1 MIKQIKTKS
10 ELIDIF
16 SVFETYFEIF
26 RKGSKSRELFAEK
39 IYGSGI
45 TIALYREELIGF
57 SCFYC
62 NDYQSRTAYISLIAV
77 KQEYEHKGYGTR
89 LLEEVKK
96 TARDRGMT
104 RLRLEVRK
112 NNDQAISFYRK
123 KGFIF
128 EQEMEDSFYVITE
141 L

>member
-16 SVFETYFEIF
+16 NVFGSFFEIF
-26 RKGSKSRELFAEK
+26 RKGKNSMELFAEK
-39 IYGSGI
+39 IHRSGI
-45 TIALYREELIGF
+45 TIALYSKELIGF

-62 NDYQSRTAYISLIAV
+62 NDDQGKTAYLSLIAV
-77 KQEYEHKGYGTR
+77 KQEYEHQGNGTM
-89 LLEEVKK
+89 LIEEVKQI
-96 TARDRGMT
+96 ARDNGMD

-112 NNDQAISFYRK
+112 KNYRAISFYRK
-123 KGFIF
+123 KGFIP
-128 EQEMEDSFYVITE
+128 ERELENSFYMITE

>member
-16 SVFETYFEIF
+16 NVFGSYFEIF
-26 RKGSKSRELFAEK
+26 RRGSTSRELFAEK
-39 IYGSGI
+39 IYSSGI
-45 TIALYREELIGF
+45 TIAIYREGLIGF

-62 NDYQSRTAYISLIAV
+62 NDNQSKTAYLSLIAV
-77 KQEYEHKGYGTR
+77 KREYEHQGYGTR
-89 LLEEVKK
+89 LVEEVKQI
-96 TARDRGMT
+96 ARDKEMN

-112 NNDQAISFYRK
+112 NNDRAISLYK
-123 KGFIF
+123 KEGFLP
-128 EQEMEDSFYVITE
+128 EQMLENSFYMITE

>member
-1 MIKQIKTKS
+1 MIKQIKAKS

-16 SVFETYFEIF
+16 NAFESYFEIF
-26 RKGSKSRELFAEK
+26 KKGRESRELFAEK
-39 IYGSGI
+39 IYESGV
-45 TIALYREELIGF
+45 TIALYKEELIGF

-77 KQEYEHKGYGTR
+77 KQEYEHNGYGTR

-96 TARDRGMT
+96 IARDKGMN

-112 NNDQAISFYRK
+112 NNDRAISLYRK
-123 KGFIF
+123 EGFIS
-128 EQEMEDSFYVITE
+128 EKQLEDSFYMATK